1 MQGRGEMAMDNSPYV
16 LESEKWTIHLLQ
28 NRTILFALD
37 MNILTSLNA
46 PAMSVIYQNYRAFC

>member
-37 MNILTSLNA
+37 S
-46 PAMSVIYQNYRAFC
+46 